1 MITDSAAD
9 STAGAP
15 DGSPADAAAGG
26 RADEQAHDPAGAAAY
41 LARLPIGEPLPFPAD
56 GVPSWE
62 IFPYEGELSVRR
74 LRAPELPEPPRQ
86 GEDGPESC
94 KQCARPDSD
103 FLWTDEHWRLSGPD
117 EPTGLPAV
125 LLLQPRA
132 HHDLL
137 DLPAE
142 LSARLGPMLQRVE
155 RAVLSLGGIGRVH
168 VNRWGDGAAHLH
180 LWLIGRPGGMPQL
193 RGSTLPLWMDVLPPL
208 PAGVT
213 AERAR
218 RIAAAMAADGG
229 TAHA

>member
-1 MITDSAAD
+1 MIDKT
-9 STAGAP
+9 P
-15 DGSPADAAAGG
+15 D
-26 RADEQAHDPAGAAAY
+26 EDPAGPDAY
-41 LARLPIGEPLPFPAD
+41 LARLPIGEPLPFPQD
-56 GVPSWE
+56 GAPSWE
-62 IFPYEGELSVRR
+62 IFPYEGEMTVRE

-103 FLWTDEHWRLSGPD
+103 FLWTDEHWRLSGTD
-117 EPTGLPAV
+117 EPTGLPAA

-137 DLPAE
+137 DLPGE
-142 LSARLGPMLQRVE
+142 LSAALGPMLQRVE
-155 RAVLSLGGIGRVH
+155 RAVTSLGGVGRVH

-180 LWLIGRPGGMPQL
+180 LWLIARPAGVMQL

-208 PAGVT
+208 PAGVQR
-213 AERAR
+213 ERDR

>member
-1 MITDSAAD
+1 MITEPAAD
-9 STAGAP
+9 
-15 DGSPADAAAGG
+15 
-26 RADEQAHDPAGAAAY
+26 DPAGPDAY
-41 LARLPIGEPLPFPAD
+41 LGRLPIGEPLPVPAD
-56 GVPSWE
+56 GAPSWE
-62 IFPYEGELSVRR
+62 IFPYEGELTVRP
-74 LRAPELPEPPRQ
+74 LRAPDLPEPPRQ
-86 GEDGPESC
+86 GEDGPEDC

-103 FLWTDEHWRLSGPD
+103 FLWTDEHWRLSATD

-132 HHDLL
+132 HHDLT

-142 LSARLGPMLQRVE
+142 LSGRLGPMLQRVE
-155 RAVLSLGGIGRVH
+155 RAVLSLGGVGRVH

-180 LWLIGRPGGMPQL
+180 LWLIGRPEGMAQL

-208 PAGVT
+208 PAGVA